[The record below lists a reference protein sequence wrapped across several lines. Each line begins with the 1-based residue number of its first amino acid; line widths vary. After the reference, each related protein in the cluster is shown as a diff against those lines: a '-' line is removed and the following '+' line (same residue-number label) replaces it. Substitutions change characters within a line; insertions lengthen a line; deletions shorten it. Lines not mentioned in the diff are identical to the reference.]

1 MINWKL
7 RFKNKVTLTAIV
19 LGIIAIAY
27 QVLDLVGI
35 IPPFPQDKLVDI
47 AVAVIEILVLV
58 GVVTDPT
65 TEGISDS
72 TRAMTY
78 AEPYRK
84 ER

>member
-47 AVAVIEILVLV
+47 AVAIIEILVLV

-78 AEPYRK
+78 TEPYRK

>member
-65 TEGISDS
+65 TEGITDS

>member
-47 AVAVIEILVLV
+47 AVAIIEILVLV

>member
-65 TEGISDS
+65 TEGIADS

>member
-27 QVLDLVGI
+27 QVLDLFGI

-65 TEGISDS
+65 TEGITDS